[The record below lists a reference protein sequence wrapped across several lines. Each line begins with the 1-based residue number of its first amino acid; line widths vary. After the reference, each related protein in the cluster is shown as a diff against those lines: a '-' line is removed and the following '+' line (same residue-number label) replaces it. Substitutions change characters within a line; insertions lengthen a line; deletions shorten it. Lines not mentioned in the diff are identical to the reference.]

1 MGSTKQKSKQNEE
14 SESPLAS
21 GLPALLPD
29 LNGHEHHSLQ
39 IWKAPG
45 AHVGQHRDLQP
56 LSSPEQPPLDI
67 LPAPPGWWGTT
78 RGLAFHSH
86 VGNKHWA
93 AAAIGGGA
101 RMCHMC
107 AMCAHRPLSPGKGLE
122 VQMLGVARE
131 KTGRESTRRGTK
143 VHILRCWSW
152 ATLHAAPAPRS
163 PPGAAQVPAHAFGL
177 TVLRSQATLS
187 LSEKN
192 SAAPWL

>member
-1 MGSTKQKSKQNEE
+1 
-14 SESPLAS
+14 
-21 GLPALLPD
+21 
-29 LNGHEHHSLQ
+29 
-39 IWKAPG
+39 
-45 AHVGQHRDLQP
+45 
-56 LSSPEQPPLDI
+56 
-67 LPAPPGWWGTT
+67 
-78 RGLAFHSH
+78 
-86 VGNKHWA
+86 
-93 AAAIGGGA
+93 
-101 RMCHMC
+101 MCHMC